1 MESFYHLHRI
11 YEIQKDFSFPEK
23 TYYNASM
30 FEKLLQDLDL
40 TPNEARIYETLLKN
54 GASTVPDISH
64 ASGIHRRNIHDALH
78 RLIDKGYVMEV
89 VRYKDN
95 LYEAVNPEIF
105 RAHLQEKTETLD
117 GVLPHMLDLFSKQ
130 SRAQEELF
138 IYRWPEWW
146 KNYLQDIIRTRED
159 FYCIGGKGG
168 WLDQR
173 LKNFFPQF
181 QKQMGKN
188 DIKMW
193 HLFDDSVRIKCPEI
207 TKIVWPNYRFLPPEA
222 DSQCSV
228 DIFGDRVNITSNLNP
243 GWFEEDFSFTVIV
256 NAQIAEAFRSWFQV
270 MWKQSK
276 K

>member
-1 MESFYHLHRI
+1 
-11 YEIQKDFSFPEK
+11 
-23 TYYNASM
+23 M
-30 FEKLLQDLDL
+30 FENLLQDLDL
-40 TPNEARIYETLLKN
+40 TQNEARIYETLLKN
-54 GASTVPDISH
+54 GTSSVPDISQ
-64 ASGIHRRNIHDALH
+64 ASGIHRRNIHDALR
-78 RLIDKGYVMEV
+78 RLIDKWYVLEI
-89 VRYKDN
+89 VRYKDS

-105 RAHLQEKTETLD
+105 HAHLDEKMQTLQW
-117 GVLPHMLDLFSKQ
+117 VLPHMMDIFWKSKKT
-130 SRAQEELF
+130 ENELF
-138 IYRWPEWW
+138 IYRWAEWW
-146 KNYLQDIIRTRED
+146 KNYMQDIIRTRED

-181 QKQMGKN
+181 QKQLTKN

-193 HLFDDSVRIKCPEI
+193 HLFDDAVREECPEI
-207 TKIVWPNYRFLPPEA
+207 TQLVWPNYRFLPPEA

-256 NAQIAEAFRSWFQV
+256 NKQIAEAFRSWFQV
-270 MWKQSK
+270 MWSQGK